1 MPHFCGGMEIYMG
14 PIGIIGAM
22 SDEVS
27 GLISRLQNHK
37 CEKVGGIEFHTGTM
51 FSKNVVIAQCG
62 VGKVFAA
69 MCAEAMI
76 IKYNPSLLV
85 NTGVGGAIAEGL
97 SCADIVV
104 ADKLVQHDMDT
115 SPLGDPKGMISG
127 INKIYFEADTRASD
141 ILLDAAANLGIP
153 AKRKTIASGDVFV
166 ASGELKSKI
175 ASEFSAAVCEM
186 EGAAI
191 AQVAYV
197 NSVPFAVVRAI
208 SDSADGNSPM
218 DFPTF
223 LKIAV
228 KSSESLTLALV
239 EKY

>member
-1 MPHFCGGMEIYMG
+1 MR

-22 SDEVS
+22 NDEVS
-27 GLISRLQNHK
+27 GLISRLEGHET
-37 CEKVGGIEFHTGTM
+37 EKVGGIEFHTGSIY
-51 FSKNVVIAQCG
+51 SKKVVIAQCG

-76 IKYNPSLLV
+76 IRYSPSIIV
-85 NTGVGGAIAEGL
+85 NSGVGGAIAGDL
-97 SCADIVV
+97 KCADIVV
-104 ADKLVQHDMDT
+104 ADRLVQHDMDT
-115 SPLGDPKGMISG
+115 SPLGDPRGMISG
-127 INKIYFEADTRASD
+127 INKVYFDADERAAD
-141 ILLDAAANLGIP
+141 ILMDAAAKLNIS
-153 AKRKTIASGDVFV
+153 AKRATVASGDVFV
-166 ASGELKSKI
+166 ASAQKKADI
-175 ASEFSAAVCEM
+175 ASSFSAAVCEM

-191 AQVAYV
+191 AHVAFV
-197 NSVPFAVVRAI
+197 NGTPFAVVRAI

-228 KSSESLTLALV
+228 KSSESLTLAFI